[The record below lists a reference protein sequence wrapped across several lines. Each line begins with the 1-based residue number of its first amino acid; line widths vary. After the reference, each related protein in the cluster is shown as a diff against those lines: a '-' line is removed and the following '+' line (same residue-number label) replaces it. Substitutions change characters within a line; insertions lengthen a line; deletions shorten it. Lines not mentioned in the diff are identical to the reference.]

1 MTKRVTL
8 QPGDLV
14 CYNVGG
20 AKETSLAHVVEVRH
34 PRAKPRFF
42 APTEEGKNWEDRQ
55 GSIFVLWIKVG
66 EYKPKSWDYPVK
78 SGQVVKHPYTSA
90 FEKV

>member
-14 CYNVGG
+14 CYNVG
-20 AKETSLAHVVEVRH
+20 KYKNTSLAHVVEVRH
-34 PRAKPRFF
+34 PCLRSGQA
-42 APTEEGKNWEDRQ
+42 AGMTLEDRI

-90 FEKV
+90 FEKVPE

>member
-20 AKETSLAHVVEVRH
+20 TKETSLAHVVEVRH
-34 PRAKPRFF
+34 PKQRLTLASSIEDM
-42 APTEEGKNWEDRQ
+42 EERQ

-66 EYKPKSWDYPVK
+66 HYAPRTWDYPVK
-78 SGQVVKHPYTSA
+78 SGRVVKHPYHSA
-90 FEKV
+90 FEKVSE

>member
-34 PRAKPRFF
+34 PCLRSGQA
-42 APTEEGKNWEDRQ
+42 AGMTLEDRI

-66 EYKPKSWDYPVK
+66 EYKPRSWDYPVK
-78 SGQVVKHPYTSA
+78 SGRVAKHPYSSA
-90 FEKV
+90 FEKVPE